1 LSDLTL
7 ENGKVTASFQ
17 GADPETRRE
26 WVESAEAAFWQVF
39 EVRLIFEGVRIVDSF

>member
-1 LSDLTL
+1 
-7 ENGKVTASFQ
+7 VTASFQ

-39 EVRLIFEGVRIVDSF
+39 EVRLMFEGVRIVDSF